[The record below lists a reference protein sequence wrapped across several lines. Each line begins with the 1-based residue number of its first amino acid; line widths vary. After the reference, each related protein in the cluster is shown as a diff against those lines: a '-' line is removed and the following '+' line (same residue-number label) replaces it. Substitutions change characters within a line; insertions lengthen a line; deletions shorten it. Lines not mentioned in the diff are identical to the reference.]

1 MGFRG
6 VVFSDD
12 IGMAAADTAGGVPA
26 RVAAHLDAGCDVVLV
41 CAPKL
46 VPEALASL
54 DARAAPDLA
63 VLAPL
68 MGADSRD
75 WHGLAADSRYD
86 SARAALSGP
95 DFRVA

>member
-1 MGFRG
+1 
-6 VVFSDD
+6 
-12 IGMAAADTAGGVPA
+12 
-26 RVAAHLDAGCDVVLV
+26 
-41 CAPKL
+41 

-54 DARAAPDLA
+54 DDRATPDLA
-63 VLAPL
+63 LLAPL

-95 DFRVA
+95 DFPVA